1 MARQLRG
8 INHLRVSNGGYSPG
22 AASGAE
28 AEVGAV
34 AVTPPNHLSSP
45 PGAVTPPVTTLPPL
59 PSHRF
64 SHFSDVCRA
73 GHGVIA
79 VNCSRAADKSI
90 DSSTVNST
98 CDVSAAVG
106 ATRLPPDTHTAAALP
121 TCEQAGEA

>member
-1 MARQLRG
+1 MTRQLRG
-8 INHLRVSNGGYSPG
+8 TNHLRVSNGGYSPG

-73 GHGVIA
+73 GRGVIA
-79 VNCSRAADKSI
+79 VNCSRRGRQ
-90 DSSTVNST
+90 VY
-98 CDVSAAVG
+98 
-106 ATRLPPDTHTAAALP
+106 RLIE
-121 TCEQAGEA
+121 CEQYLRRQRRCRRHPTATGHAHRGCIANV